1 MMGWFLGHF
10 QKISHRKNEKKMRK
24 KEKKWVE
31 NEWKMR
37 KKEKKMRGKGEKMR
51 EKSVFVKKKH
61 SGWLWGFIVVHQTL
75 ANLLNYVV

>member
-10 QKISHRKNEKKMRK
+10 LKISHRKNEK
-24 KEKKWVE
+24 
-31 NEWKMR
+31 KMR

-51 EKSVFVKKKH
+51 EKSVFVKKMGVKH
-61 SGWLWGFIVVHQTL
+61 SGWLWGFKVVHQTL